1 MDVFADYAIIH
12 EMLSC
17 GDESNLLDRLL
28 SDKDK
33 GTWLQVAV
41 RSLRCV

>member
-28 SDKDK
+28 SDKDNSNWALGCK
-33 GTWLQVAV
+33 LP
-41 RSLRCV
+41 CDH